1 MAITMKK
8 LIAALLLSV
17 ALLPAQQNRLLVI
30 SIDGLDH
37 RWLRDADELG
47 VKIPTLRRLMREGV
61 RADGVVGIV
70 PTVTWP
76 SHTTMISGVNARKH
90 GITTNNQP
98 DKPGHR
104 WWYVSYLKAS
114 TLWHL
119 THAKGQRSAAVWWPV
134 TVGADIDFNLPEFWE
149 DPNYYPRLLA
159 PVASHSTSGLV
170 ERIRAAYPAF
180 GKAHFD
186 DHQKALAARFILE
199 TEKPTLFLL
208 HLGDLDSAQHATGAF
223 STNAQATL
231 EHQDELIGNILEIL
245 PKRTFVAIVS
255 DHGFETQE
263 LTLRPAVLL
272 AEEGIQADVLI
283 AEGLFGVTDPAA
295 ATYFRS
301 LAGKPKTRIAREVP
315 IAEVRSMAPSL
326 AHWQAAF
333 EPVIG
338 VTAKAGGVT
347 AKAEGVAAKGKNGT
361 PPVGLGDQRG
371 HHGLWPTRSDYR
383 ASFVVWGPGIAPK
396 LIPEISMLDIAP
408 TLADILGVKL
418 PEIEGQSLWGTIQ
431 SQ

>member
-1 MAITMKK
+1 MEAITMKK
-8 LIAALLLSV
+8 LLAGLLLVV
-17 ALLPAQQNRLLVI
+17 ALLPAQQNRLLVV

-76 SHTTMISGVNARKH
+76 SHTTMISGVSAPKH
-90 GITTNNQP
+90 GIISNNQP

-104 WWYVSYLKAS
+104 WWYVSYLKAR

-149 DPNYYPRLLA
+149 DPNHYPRLLA
-159 PVASHSTSGLV
+159 PVASRGTPGLTG
-170 ERIRAAYPAF
+170 RIRAAYPAF

-199 TEKPTLFLL
+199 AEKPALFLL

-223 STNAQATL
+223 SANAKATL
-231 EHQDELIGNILEIL
+231 EHQDELIGYILEVL
-245 PKRTFVAIVS
+245 PERTFVVIVS
-255 DHGFETQE
+255 DHGFETEE
-263 LTLRPAVLL
+263 LALRPKVLL
-272 AEEGIQADVLI
+272 AGEGIEAEVLI
-283 AEGLFGVTDPAA
+283 AEGLFGVTDPEAA
-295 ATYFRS
+295 KYFRS
-301 LAGKPKTRIAREVP
+301 LAGKRKTGVAREVP
-315 IAEVRSMAPSL
+315 MAEVRAMAPSL
-326 AHWQAAF
+326 AHWRAAF
-333 EPVIG
+333 EPVMG
-338 VTAKAGGVT
+338 VTAKAAGIT
-347 AKAEGVAAKGKNGT
+347 AKDASGEAPA
-361 PPVGLGDQRG
+361 GLGDQRG

-418 PEIEGQSLWGTIQ
+418 PEIEGRSLWGAIQ